1 MNALIEGLPSEPN
14 DRLEETLREI
24 VAGRYDLDT
33 RIAAHRKLLEIRPA
47 VPPSLHDIALATDS
61 DDLGFLHLGDY
72 PGRKTVYLH
81 YPPTNDAWVHYGAYL
96 LVSDEERLPHITMVK
111 TDLRFEAGPELER
124 VCRAWAAANPSAEDL
139 RVMANALRRTEKR
152 LMKELENHPHLQEKY
167 HHLIRSVPEN
177 AREAINWKYQR
188 LISLDVAMR
197 REKEKGV
204 MILPAE
210 IIRLVRALE

>member
-14 DRLEETLREI
+14 DRLESLLLEI
-24 VAGRYDLDT
+24 VAGKYDLDT
-33 RIAAHRKLLEIRPA
+33 RIAARRKLLEIRPA

-61 DDLGFLHLGDY
+61 DDLSFLRLGDH

-81 YPPTNDAWVHYGAYL
+81 YPPTNDPWVHYGAYR
-96 LVSDEERLPHITMVK
+96 LVADEDRWPHITMVK
-111 TDLRFEAGPELER
+111 TDLRFEDNLAR
-124 VCRAWAAANPSAEDL
+124 VCRAWAATNPSSEDL
-139 RVMANALRRTEKR
+139 RVMANALRKTEER
-152 LMKELENHPHLQEKY
+152 LMRELENHPHLQEKY

-188 LISLDVAMR
+188 LIALYVAMR
-197 REKEKGV
+197 REKEKGI

-210 IIRLVRALE
+210 VISLVRALE